1 MRSPAD
7 QEHHRMRK
15 RRRIQLAPLI
25 LLAAASVPAQQLL
38 DEYTRKLLVAAVT
51 AAAELDL
58 YNARCRSD
66 VSGRRTDNLNK
77 ELVSRFRM
85 TVLDVEDDLF
95 PERSYRRAKE
105 RLQRDFLDQL
115 KQAGGC
121 KAAKQAGMQTD
132 LRGRYDTLMREI
144 DALP

>member
-1 MRSPAD
+1 MKVARSALFAAFVFTV
-7 QEHHRMRK
+7 
-15 RRRIQLAPLI
+15 IAPPP
-25 LLAAASVPAQQLL
+25 VAQTLL
-38 DEYTRKLLVAAVT
+38 DEATEQLLVDAVS

-58 YNARCRSD
+58 YHARCRSD

-77 ELVSRFRM
+77 ELVSKFQM
-85 TVLDVEDDLF
+85 TVLEVEDDLF

-105 RLQRDFLDQL
+105 RLQREFLVRL

-121 KAAKQAGMQTD
+121 KEAKRAGMPAQ
-132 LRGRYDTLMREI
+132 LRERYDRLMSEV